1 MKREEMLEILED
13 LNGTSKD
20 SADISSTVKDYDLF
34 LLANEGP
41 IDVSIELF
49 IKHLGFRPD
58 AVMLVHPR
66 NMDDVYARCPF
77 LRTLEEDK
85 RVGFLENLW
94 PLVLDRATYMDK
106 NILVLTLPLLPEYWF
121 PNIEDREKHKHQK
134 VVRDARWNDVFVIL
148 DYLEK
153 RIGPIPIIL
162 GALTGRMS
170 RYLIKNKIE
179 SPLICG
185 INLTPNIITEMI
197 EQIGSICGE
206 NPRNYKIA
214 LIGGAGQMGRSI
226 LSWLVYSGK
235 SKNVIVI
242 EADQKKL
249 ETIRQGF
256 GQPSLSTKMKDLH
269 GADIVIVATAA
280 SSSIIDEELLD
291 PGTIVIDDTHPSNV
305 DQSIPRSRNIILR
318 VMASVPKLGYSF
330 PMDQLG
336 PTESVTCLAEG
347 CIVSQEID
355 EYIKQDEFI
364 RQSESTGE
372 ISFLKKYLSTLMIS
386 GNAKELKITRAPF
399 RDKVGFVSDAEIQH
413 ARRLKLGIEK
423 D

>member
-1 MKREEMLEILED
+1 MDREEMLEILED

-214 LIGGAGQMGRSI
+214 LIGGAGQMGISI
-226 LSWLVYSGK
+226 LSWLIYSGK
-235 SKNVIVI
+235 GKNMVVV
-242 EADQKKL
+242 EANQKRL
-249 ETIRQGF
+249 EIIRQTF
-256 GQPSLSTKMKDLH
+256 GESSNFSLSTEMKDIQ

-280 SSSIIDEELLD
+280 SSSIIGEELLD

-318 VMASVPKLGYSF
+318 VMASVPELEYDF

-336 PTESVTCLAEG
+336 SAESVTCFAEG
-347 CIVSQEID
+347 CIALQET
-355 EYIKQDEFI
+355 DEFI
-364 RQSESTGE
+364 RQVESIKRLPSMNE
-372 ISFLKKYLSTLMIS
+372 YFLSLMMRERAKK
-386 GNAKELKITRAPF
+386 LKITMASF
-399 RDKVGFVSDAEIQH
+399 RDEVGFVSDAEI
-413 ARRLKLGIEK
+413 RSTRELRLRTKK